1 MFNLLYGSW
10 WKIDRVEKL
19 KDLGKNLNTGK
30 IKQNI
35 VTSQRKMR
43 LLATYEKK
51 YLRRKIEGDFKTVKS
66 VNMVE
71 LLYVYLSNIK
81 LRRYHAVNWYKTWV
95 KQN

>member
-1 MFNLLYGSW
+1 M
-10 WKIDRVEKL
+10 IEL
-19 KDLGKNLNTGK
+19 KNSKTWEKNLNTGK

-81 LRRYHAVNWYKTWV
+81 LRCYHAVN
-95 KQN
+95 

>member
-81 LRRYHAVNWYKTWV
+81 LTCYHAVNWYKTWV